1 VRPRKVT
8 PETSS
13 IHRRMTSMAPEL
25 PAFIESRLADIA
37 ELARRFGVE
46 RLALFGSAS
55 TGEFDELR
63 SDVDFVVAFR
73 DMTPAQHADAYFG
86 LLEALQGLL
95 AYRVDLLEEGAIRNP
110 YLRQSVDAAK
120 RTLYA
125 A

>member
-1 VRPRKVT
+1 MIT
-8 PETSS
+8 DTSCLFCK
-13 IHRRMTSMAPEL
+13 IAAREI
-25 PAFIESRLADIA
+25 PAEILHESD
-37 ELARRFGVE
+37 
-46 RLALFGSAS
+46 
-55 TGEFDELR
+55 T
-63 SDVDFVVAFR
+63 VVAFR

-110 YLRQSVDAAK
+110 YLRRSVDAAK